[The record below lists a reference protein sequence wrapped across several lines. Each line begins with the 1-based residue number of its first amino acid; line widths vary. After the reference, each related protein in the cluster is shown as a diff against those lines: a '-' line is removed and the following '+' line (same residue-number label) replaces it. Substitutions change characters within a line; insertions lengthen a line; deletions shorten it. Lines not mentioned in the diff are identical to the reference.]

1 MNRGGT
7 GMIGSLFAI
16 LVSILLPL
24 TVFVYSCL
32 KKNYTVFLI
41 GAMTFVASQMVLRLP
56 LLSLLE
62 KYSTN
67 YLFFSATKPIL
78 YAVFLGITAALFE
91 EMARYVAILYLLK
104 SKTWGKGVLFG
115 LGHGGIEAIIFV
127 GLPVL
132 SALIS
137 MPELINNGHMFISG
151 VERLFAIFIHIGFSV
166 MVMQGV
172 VKQKFRFVV
181 IAFIIHTIIDA
192 SIGIIPQFTPVPHSL
207 FVTEGLIFVAG
218 IALLIYCLVVRRK
231 GILK

>member
-1 MNRGGT
+1 
-7 GMIGSLFAI
+7 MIGSLFAI
-16 LVSILLPL
+16 LVSILLPM

-32 KKNYTVFLI
+32 KKSYTVFLI
-41 GAMTFVASQMVLRLP
+41 GAMTFVISQMILRLP

-78 YAVFLGITAALFE
+78 YAIFLGITAALFE
-91 EMARYVAILYLLK
+91 ELARYVVMLYLVK
-104 SKTWGKGVLFG
+104 SKTWDKGVLFG

-132 SALIS
+132 SVLIS
-137 MPELINNGHMFISG
+137 MPELVNNWQMFISG
-151 VERLFAIFIHIGFSV
+151 IERLSAIFIHIGFSV

-172 VKQKFRFVV
+172 VKRKFHFVA
-181 IAFIIHTIIDA
+181 IAIIIHSIIDA
-192 SIGIIPQFTPVPHSL
+192 SIGIIPQFTSTPHSL
-207 FVTEGLIFVAG
+207 FITEVLIFVTG
-218 IALLIYCLVVRRK
+218 IALLIYCILIRRK